1 MDYQKIP
8 PKYKALLRRLDDP
21 EDNCDD
27 LTYNELNFLRDQWFL
42 DFTYSDDNGLIWRNV
57 KEAGKIFIEDN
68 NNSPDMNKETYA
80 FDVLWR
86 NVLLVD
92 DTLKQIIF
100 IDNILL
106 EDEYNTEKTYQ
117 ILNLDEKKLQEVLK
131 KTQEIDL
138 FKPHLVNDLY
148 ELFFIYRAFFLRI
161 YLQYEK
167 WTRNKN
173 IIKWIHD
180 KANTDRLQ
188 KHLGEDFMSDILSRN
203 LWWLTL
209 ISQKFHNMII
219 QNKPKN
225 IPKTIHVENNFGNIA
240 WTNSGYQE
248 VNNGIKNTYKNSKSW
263 QDNIWIY
270 LFVSIILIVV
280 WFLIE
285 YYFFK

>member
-1 MDYQKIP
+1 M
-8 PKYKALLRRLDDP
+8 
-21 EDNCDD
+21 
-27 LTYNELNFLRDQWFL
+27 
-42 DFTYSDDNGLIWRNV
+42 

-167 WTRNKN
+167 
-173 IIKWIHD
+173 
-180 KANTDRLQ
+180 
-188 KHLGEDFMSDILSRN
+188 
-203 LWWLTL
+203 
-209 ISQKFHNMII
+209 
-219 QNKPKN
+219 
-225 IPKTIHVENNFGNIA
+225 
-240 WTNSGYQE
+240 
-248 VNNGIKNTYKNSKSW
+248 
-263 QDNIWIY
+263 
-270 LFVSIILIVV
+270 
-280 WFLIE
+280 
-285 YYFFK
+285 